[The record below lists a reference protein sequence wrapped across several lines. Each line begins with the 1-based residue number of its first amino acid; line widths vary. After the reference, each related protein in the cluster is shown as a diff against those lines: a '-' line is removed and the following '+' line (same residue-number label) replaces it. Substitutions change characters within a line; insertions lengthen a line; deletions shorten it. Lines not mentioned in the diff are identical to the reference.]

1 MSKAYSVLKVK
12 NFDNEARTIT
22 GIAST
27 PRQDRDNDMMEMKGV
42 KFALPI
48 PLLWQH
54 NHNNPIGEVN
64 SAEVTDEGILITATI
79 AKIDEEGALKSRID
93 EAWQSI
99 KSGLVKCLS
108 IGFRPLEYNYI
119 EDSYGLH
126 IKEWEW
132 YELSVVTVPAN
143 PDAVI
148 TSAKQ
153 IKKAFSEA
161 QKKEVDVTIN
171 EHNPENSQADDK
183 VAELVRQQVENALQD
198 PKPDPIPD
206 TEESQNPVASVAG
219 DTPSH
224 VALIDPAAG
233 AIPLIDGV

>member
-1 MSKAYSVLKVK
+1 MTKAYSVLKVK
-12 NFDNEARTIT
+12 AITETDDERTIT

-27 PRQDRDNDMMEMKGV
+27 PTQDRDSDIMDMKGA

-54 NHNNPIGEVN
+54 NHNMPIGEVI
-64 SAEVTDEGILITATI
+64 SAVVTDAGIEITAKI
-79 AKIDEEGALKSRID
+79 AKIDEDGALKGRID

-108 IGFRPLEYNYI
+108 IGFRALEYNYL

-132 YELSVVTVPAN
+132 YELSAVTVPAN

-153 IKKAFSEA
+153 IKKAFASADMDKSPTIET
-161 QKKEVDVTIN
+161 VDPIKTTT
-171 EHNPENSQADDK
+171 
-183 VAELVRQQVENALQD
+183 QVESTV
-198 PKPDPIPD
+198 PDD
-206 TEESQNPVASVAG
+206 AAPVADSFITLV
-219 DTPSH
+219 
-224 VALIDPAAG
+224 DPNQG
-233 AIPLIDGV
+233 SISLIDGETL

>member
-1 MSKAYSVLKVK
+1 MTKAYSTLQIKSVT
-12 NFDNEARTIT
+12 DTDDERIIT

-27 PRQDRDNDMMEMKGV
+27 PSTDRDDDVLEPMGA

-54 NHNNPIGEVN
+54 NHNQPIGEVID
-64 SAEVTDEGILITATI
+64 ARVTDKGIEITAKI
-79 AKIDEEGALKSRID
+79 AKIDEDGTLKSRID

-108 IGFRPLEYNYI
+108 VGFKVKEYNYF
-119 EDSYGLH
+119 ENSWGLH

-148 TSAKQ
+148 TNVKQ
-153 IKKAFSEA
+153 IK
-161 QKKEVDVTIN
+161 QCVGCVQRTIETDLLSN
-171 EHNPENSQADDK
+171 IN
-183 VAELVRQQVENALQD
+183 NALILFFYGFD
-198 PKPDPIPD
+198 YF
-206 TEESQNPVASVAG
+206 
-219 DTPSH
+219 
-224 VALIDPAAG
+224 
-233 AIPLIDGV
+233 

>member
-1 MSKAYSVLKVK
+1 MTKAYSVLKVK
-12 NFDNEARTIT
+12 AVNETDDERTIT

-27 PRQDRDNDMMEMKGV
+27 PTQDRDSDIMDMSGA

-54 NHNNPIGEVN
+54 NHNMPIGEVV
-64 SAEVTDEGILITATI
+64 SATVTDAGIEIVAKI
-79 AKIDEEGALKSRID
+79 AKIDEDGTLKGRID

-108 IGFRPLEYNYI
+108 IGFRALEYNYL

-132 YELSVVTVPAN
+132 YELSAVTVPAN

-153 IKKAFSEA
+153 IKKAFTDADMDKSPTIET
-161 QKKEVDVTIN
+161 VDAIET
-171 EHNPENSQADDK
+171 PT
-183 VAELVRQQVENALQD
+183 QVESIVPDEAAVVADSFITLVD
-198 PKPDPIPD
+198 PNQGSI
-206 TEESQNPVASVAG
+206 S
-219 DTPSH
+219 
-224 VALIDPAAG
+224 
-233 AIPLIDGV
+233 LIDGETL

>member
-1 MSKAYSVLKVK
+1 MTKAYSVLKVK
-12 NFDNEARTIT
+12 ATTETDDERTIT

-27 PRQDRDNDMMEMKGV
+27 PTQDRDNDIMDMAGA

-54 NHNNPIGEVN
+54 NHNMPIGEIT
-64 SAEVTDEGILITATI
+64 SAVVTDAGIEITAKI
-79 AKIDEEGALKSRID
+79 AKIDEEGTLKNRID

-108 IGFRPLEYNYI
+108 IGFRAIEYNYL

-132 YELSVVTVPAN
+132 YELSAVTVPAN

-153 IKKAFSEA
+153 IKKAFANADMDKSPTIEN
-161 QKKEVDVTIN
+161 VDPIKTTT
-171 EHNPENSQADDK
+171 
-183 VAELVRQQVENALQD
+183 QVESTV
-198 PKPDPIPD
+198 PDD
-206 TEESQNPVASVAG
+206 AAPVADSFITLV
-219 DTPSH
+219 
-224 VALIDPAAG
+224 DPNQG
-233 AIPLIDGV
+233 SISLIDGETL